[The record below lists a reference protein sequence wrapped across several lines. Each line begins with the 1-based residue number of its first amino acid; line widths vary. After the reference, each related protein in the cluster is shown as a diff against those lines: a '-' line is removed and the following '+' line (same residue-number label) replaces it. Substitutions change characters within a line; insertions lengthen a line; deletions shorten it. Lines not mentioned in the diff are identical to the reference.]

1 MQIRSLLAASAVF
14 GLAISATPGS
24 AQDGPTVLEPSGG
37 WVLDMADDKC
47 RMLRTFGVEERRTI
61 LLLEQWDPSEAMT
74 WMVAGDATKGYR
86 NRRKAHY
93 AFGSGGDRG
102 EIELVGKSFGEYGA
116 AIGTSSTIVA
126 KQPRPEGE
134 TRDYSIE
141 PRGLPALDSEAAEDI
156 THLDIG
162 TRAPDDIRLNLGSMK
177 APIEAMNMCMANLVE
192 HWGFD
197 VEEQSRVVQ
206 PPLAKNMQSVV
217 TAIQKAYPMKAVARG
232 AQADFHIRVSVGAE
246 GRVEDCVL
254 LNQTIAEDFDQAR
267 DPCYVFS
274 KKAEFEPALDTSG
287 KRVRSYYATRILYR
301 IGS

>member
-1 MQIRSLLAASAVF
+1 MQIRSLLAATAVL
-14 GLAISATPGS
+14 GLTIGAMPGS
-24 AQDGPTVLEPSGG
+24 AQDGPTVLEPSAG
-37 WVLDMADDKC
+37 WVLDMADNKC
-47 RMLRTFGVEERRTI
+47 RMMRTFGTDERKTI
-61 LLLEQWDPSEAMT
+61 LLLEQWDPSESLT
-74 WMVAGDATKGYR
+74 WMVAGDATKTYR
-86 NRRKAHY
+86 NRRRAHY
-93 AFGSGGDRG
+93 AFGSEGDRG
-102 EIELVGKSFGEYGA
+102 KIDLVGMTFGEYGP

-134 TRDYSIE
+134 ARDYSVE

-162 TRAPDDIRLNLGSMK
+162 SRAPDDIRLNLGSMK
-177 APIEAMNMCMANLVE
+177 APLEAMNMCMANLVE

-197 VEEQSRVVQ
+197 VEEQRRVVQ
-206 PPLAKNMQSVV
+206 PPLAKNMQSVA
-217 TAIQKAYPMKAVARG
+217 TAIQKAYPMKAVVRG
-232 AQADFHIRVSVGAE
+232 AQADFHIRVSVGAD

-274 KKAEFEPALDTSG
+274 KNAEFDPALDTSG
-287 KRVRSYYATRILYR
+287 KPVRSYYATRILYR